1 MLAATP
7 SSLLEGCAAAD
18 VKKMSATKM
27 ATTNLDI
34 WRYLPYRNR
43 TPKMPFHLGRK
54 LRTLT
59 FK

>member
-1 MLAATP
+1 MLAAAP
-7 SSLLEGCAAAD
+7 SSVVEGCAAVDA
-18 VKKMSATKM
+18 KKMFAAKT

-34 WRYLPYRNR
+34 WRDLPYRKP
-43 TPKMPFHLGRK
+43 TPKMPFHLGCR

>member
-7 SSLLEGCAAAD
+7 SPVVEGCAAAG
-18 VKKMSATKM
+18 VITKCAAKT

-34 WRYLPYRNR
+34 WRGLPYRNP
-43 TPKMPFHLGRK
+43 TQKMPFHLGCK
-54 LRTLT
+54 LRALT

>member
-7 SSLLEGCAAAD
+7 SSVADGCAAAD
-18 VKKMSATKM
+18 DITKCAAKM

-34 WRYLPYRNR
+34 WRGLPYRNK
-43 TPKMPFHLGRK
+43 TPKMPFHLGCR

>member
-7 SSLLEGCAAAD
+7 SSALEGCAAAG
-18 VKKMSATKM
+18 VITKFAAKT

-34 WRYLPYRNR
+34 WRGLPYRNQ
-43 TPKMPFHLGRK
+43 TPKMPFHLGCR

>member
-7 SSLLEGCAAAD
+7 SSVVEGCATADAMKNCAA
-18 VKKMSATKM
+18 KT

-34 WRYLPYRNR
+34 WRAVPYRKP
-43 TPKMPFHLGRK
+43 TPKMPFHLGCK
-54 LRTLT
+54 LRTLP